1 MGLMVTH
8 SKIRISFPQI
18 HLCDQSWF
26 YFTSIFLKAWC
37 QLMGQMVTKSN
48 IIIHIFHIDSFFQ
61 SWFYLRSVF
70 VKVWFQSRSIFLG
83 GGGLGGEKLGKES
96 NIEIYIFG
104 GLGLGGWLWPS
115 ILRDCPNTFKQVG
128 MKSGCCCHLFVLAVA
143 ICRSQVCKKPPAFQS
158 KLAKLLSCSDLRFHN
173 SPSSS

>member
-1 MGLMVTH
+1 MVLSYINFLESMVPINGANVYKEQHYNTYFPH
-8 SKIRISFPQI
+8 ISNHGFI
-18 HLCDQSWF
+18 LDLS
-26 YFTSIFLKAWC
+26 LKKY
-37 QLMGQMVTKSN
+37 GSN
-48 IIIHIFHIDSFFQ
+48 LYLFF
-61 SWFYLRSVF
+61 
-70 VKVWFQSRSIFLG
+70 G

-115 ILRDCPNTFKQVG
+115 IFRDCPNTFKQVG

-158 KLAKLLSCSDLRFHN
+158 KLAKLKSLLPPVLFR
-173 SPSSS
+173 P